1 MPGWPEPKVAELP
14 LPNFDN
20 SGYMKIFV
28 TRKIPGDHLEK
39 LKKEGFE
46 VAISEFNRV
55 ITTEGLLEG
64 IKGVDAILS
73 LLTDK
78 IDGDVMDAAGP
89 QLKLI
94 SNYAVGFDNIDIEA
108 ATKRGIIV
116 CNTPSDEVNEAV
128 AEHTWALILALAR
141 RIVEA
146 DEATRR
152 GAYRGWEPDIFL
164 GTNLIGK
171 TLGVVGLG
179 RIGSMVAR
187 RAQGYKMNVL
197 YTKNSPD
204 PDAERE
210 LGVKFASLDELLA
223 NSDFVSL
230 HVPLTAETRHMMDK
244 DTFAK
249 MKKGSYLINTA
260 RGQVVDERALV
271 DALASAQIAGAALD
285 VFDNEPNISPE
296 IIADQ
301 KVITTPHIASAT
313 REARDKMGEQAV
325 AAIIDTLKGVKPQNI
340 VDEKVW
346 DIRRK

>member
-1 MPGWPEPKVAELP
+1 MAKV
-14 LPNFDN
+14 
-20 SGYMKIFV
+20 FV

-39 LKKEGFE
+39 LKSEGFD
-46 VAISEFNRV
+46 VLISEENR
-55 ITTEGLLEG
+55 ILTNEELLAG
-64 IKGVDAILS
+64 IRGADAVLS

-94 SNYAVGFDNIDIEA
+94 SNYAVGFDNIDVTE
-108 ATKRGIIV
+108 ATKRGIVI

-141 RIVEA
+141 RVVEA

-152 GAYRGWEPDIFL
+152 GAYKGWEPDIFL

-171 TLGVVGLG
+171 TLGIVGLG

-187 RAQGYKMNVL
+187 RASGYKMNVL
-197 YTKNSPD
+197 YNKRSPD
-204 PDAERE
+204 PEAERE
-210 LGVKFASLDELLA
+210 LGVKFVSLDELLSS
-223 NSDFVSL
+223 SDFISL
-230 HVPLTAETRHMMDK
+230 HVPLSPETRHMINK
-244 DTFAK
+244 DAFAK

-260 RGQVVDERALV
+260 RGQIIDERDLV

-296 IIADQ
+296 LIANQ
-301 KVITTPHIASAT
+301 KVVTTPHIASAT
-313 REARDKMGEQAV
+313 WEARNKMGEQAV
-325 AAIIDTLKGVKPQNI
+325 AAIIDTLKNVKPQNM